1 MQNLNTLRKQ
11 HENQKKIWYSD
22 SVSTLTLKYA
32 TWNKWLISLKM
43 KFKNDT
49 KRIKTIIA
57 KIGKVFIKD
66 SDKITTWNIQKNKSQ
81 Q

>member
-1 MQNLNTLRKQ
+1 
-11 HENQKKIWYSD
+11 
-22 SVSTLTLKYA
+22 
-32 TWNKWLISLKM
+32 M

-66 SDKITTWNIQKNKSQ
+66 YDKITT
-81 Q
+81 